1 MRKSIAIAIICGLAM
16 LVAADQTV
24 FGQAGSTGGTI
35 GKTDKSLSGGENSK
49 PRPGRRE
56 VAQPQGVAIN
66 LTGKWSSN
74 DGGTYT
80 IRQSGTKI
88 SWEGVSGDGGSSWTH
103 TFNGVIQNNIIG
115 GKFFDHPP
123 GSIRQS
129 GELKIRIVDA
139 NRLEKLEASVRF
151 GGSVWTRRSRP

>member
-49 PRPGRRE
+49 PRLGRCE

-66 LTGKWSSN
+66 LTGKWSCN

-139 NRLEKLEASVRF
+139 NRLEKLEASVPF

>member
-49 PRPGRRE
+49 PRLGRRE

-66 LTGKWSSN
+66 LTGKWSRVFSP
-74 DGGTYT
+74 T
-80 IRQSGTKI
+80 
-88 SWEGVSGDGGSSWTH
+88 
-103 TFNGVIQNNIIG
+103 
-115 GKFFDHPP
+115 
-123 GSIRQS
+123 
-129 GELKIRIVDA
+129 L
-139 NRLEKLEASVRF
+139 
-151 GGSVWTRRSRP
+151 